1 MTRKQKNILVLLS
14 LIACGL
20 FSAAGIYAYQ
30 TYQTFAQIP
39 LGAALPAYAYTPIA
53 LPPTWTPTAGIQLG
67 AVTLAPTVAA
77 PPTNTIEP
85 SCNGP
90 DVMNILA
97 IGADSRQD
105 AYIYGLADV
114 MRIVRV
120 DFKTPRIA
128 ILEFP
133 RDLWVEIPYIAD
145 NLNGIDHG
153 KLNQAYLFGQPGD
166 GFHYW
171 DDPSAGPGLLALT
184 LNINFGVHSD
194 HYVAVN
200 MRTFENIVNAVDGI
214 DLNVADEA
222 TAKNTGLPIGA
233 NHLDGAGAL
242 KVARNR
248 EEGVFERA
256 NNQNRV
262 LCALRKKI
270 LSPSVVTKIP
280 DLIASF
286 QDNIRTDFT
295 PEQITQLACVGTKLR
310 PENITF
316 ASFPEELFK
325 PTLKVPDVY
334 NHNPKG
340 TFIWDVDFK
349 ILRDYVAQFQAG
361 TWPPAASI
369 EKETT
374 GVVCE

>member
-1 MTRKQKNILVLLS
+1 MNRKQKNILAILA
-14 LIACGL
+14 LIACGF

-30 TYQTFAQIP
+30 TYRTFAQVP
-39 LGAALPAYAYTPIA
+39 LGAALPEYTRIS
-53 LPPTWTPTAGIQLG
+53 LPPTWTATVGTPQG
-67 AVTLAPTVAA
+67 AVTLAPTITLA
-77 PPTNTIEP
+77 PTNTIEP
-85 SCNGP
+85 ICSGP

-97 IGADSRQD
+97 VGADSRQD
-105 AYIYGLADV
+105 AYIYGLADAI
-114 MRIVRV
+114 RIVRV
-120 DFKTPRIA
+120 EFKTPRVT

-145 NLNGIDHG
+145 NLHGIDHG

-166 GFHYW
+166 GFNYW
-171 DDPSAGPGLLALT
+171 DNPSGGAGLLALT
-184 LNINFGVHSD
+184 LNQNFGVQSD
-194 HYVAVN
+194 HYVTVN
-200 MRTFENIVNAVDGI
+200 MRTFENIVNAMGGI
-214 DLNVADEA
+214 DMTITDEE

-270 LSPSVVTKIP
+270 LSPGVVTKIP

-295 PEQITQLACVGTKLR
+295 PEQITQLACLGTKLR
-310 PENITF
+310 PQNIAF
-316 ASFPEELFK
+316 ASFPEELFT
-325 PTLKVPDVY
+325 PSRQIPDVY
-334 NHNPKG
+334 THNPKG
-340 TFIWDVDFK
+340 VFIWDVDFK

-361 TWPPAASI
+361 DWPPAESI
-369 EKETT
+369 EKETKE
-374 GVVCE
+374 VVCE

>member
-1 MTRKQKNILVLLS
+1 
-14 LIACGL
+14 
-20 FSAAGIYAYQ
+20 
-30 TYQTFAQIP
+30 
-39 LGAALPAYAYTPIA
+39 
-53 LPPTWTPTAGIQLG
+53 
-67 AVTLAPTVAA
+67 
-77 PPTNTIEP
+77 
-85 SCNGP
+85 
-90 DVMNILA
+90 MNILA
-97 IGADSRQD
+97 IGADSRKD